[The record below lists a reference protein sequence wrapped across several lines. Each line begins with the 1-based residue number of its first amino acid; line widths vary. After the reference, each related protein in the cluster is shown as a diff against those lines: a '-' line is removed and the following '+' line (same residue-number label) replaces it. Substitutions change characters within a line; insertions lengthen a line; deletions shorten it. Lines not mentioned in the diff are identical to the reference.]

1 MGTSTQKVGRVA
13 AIDIGGTKIAG
24 GVVDGYG
31 QVLYATSRPT
41 PVPAT
46 PIGSAAGGA
55 SDHASDGVSAAAAE
69 VMATVYAVLDELAA
83 SPAWDGVD
91 AVGIGSAGPVDV
103 ANGTVSPVNIPAW
116 RSFPLIAQTALHP
129 AVGERPL
136 TLAGDAVAMAA
147 GEHLYGAA
155 VGHANALCMV
165 VSTGV
170 GGGLV
175 LGGRV
180 MPGPTGN
187 AGHIGHITVDLDGEP
202 CPCGGRGC
210 LERLASGPSIVRRAL
225 SFGWVPQ
232 GSDAQADAQ
241 PYPQAPAEADAR
253 PGARPATAAATA
265 TAAARSVA
273 VTHSAAAV
281 ARSAAA
287 GDRAALAAFDRAAQA
302 LAAGIAATAALVE
315 LDLVVIG
322 GGVAQAGELLFAPLR
337 GWLTQY
343 ATLAF
348 TRHLTVVPGR
358 LGVHAGLVGAAACA
372 RSGAFPTHHP
382 DTRAGNSAVAWA

>member
-1 MGTSTQKVGRVA
+1 MGTSTQHVGHVA

-24 GVVDGYG
+24 GVVDGSG
-31 QVLYATSRPT
+31 RVLYATSRPT
-41 PVPAT
+41 PQARPAAQT
-46 PIGSAAGGA
+46 TT
-55 SDHASDGVSAAAAE
+55 AAATGTIAEPAVRAEPAAPTDPVDE
-69 VMATVYAVLDELAA
+69 VMAAVYAVLDELAA

-91 AVGIGSAGPVDV
+91 AVGIGSAGPVDGKH
-103 ANGTVSPVNIPAW
+103 GTVSPVNIPAW
-116 RSFPLIAQTALHP
+116 RSFPLLARTALHP
-129 AVGERPL
+129 AVGARPL

-147 GEHLYGAA
+147 GEHRYGAA
-155 VGHANALCMV
+155 AGYANALCMV

-175 LGGRV
+175 LGGQV
-180 MPGPTGN
+180 VPGATGN
-187 AGHIGHITVDLDGEP
+187 AGHIGHITVDLDGER

-232 GSDAQADAQ
+232 GCATPADTSPDADA
-241 PYPQAPAEADAR
+241 DR
-253 PGARPATAAATA
+253 AAALRA
-265 TAAARSVA
+265 TLGRSTT
-273 VTHSAAAV
+273 VTHSAEAV
-281 ARSAAA
+281 ARSAEA

-315 LDLVVIG
+315 IDLVVIG

-337 GWLTQY
+337 GWLRQY

-348 TRHLTVVPGR
+348 TRHLTVVPAR
-358 LGVHAGLVGAAACA
+358 LGAHAGLVGAAACA
-372 RSGAFPTHHP
+372 RSGAFPTHYP
-382 DTRAGNSAVAWA
+382 DARRGESEVLCV

>member
-1 MGTSTQKVGRVA
+1 MGTSTQNVGSVA

-24 GVVDGYG
+24 GVVDGSG
-31 QVLYATSRPT
+31 RVLYATSCPT
-41 PVPAT
+41 PAPPAPPVP
-46 PIGSAAGGA
+46 PVSAATIQSA
-55 SDHASDGVSAAAAE
+55 SDDALHRAPDGISSAAAE
-69 VMATVYAVLDELAA
+69 VMAAVYAVLDDLAA

-103 ANGTVSPVNIPAW
+103 QNGTVSPVNIPAW

-129 AVGERPL
+129 AVGDRPL

-155 VGHANALCMV
+155 AGHANALCMV

-180 MPGPTGN
+180 MPGATGN

-232 GSDAQADAQ
+232 ATDTHGPDPRTDA
-241 PYPQAPAEADAR
+241 PR
-253 PGARPATAAATA
+253 SATL
-265 TAAARSVA
+265 
-273 VTHSAAAV
+273 THSAAAV
-281 ARSAAA
+281 AHSAAA

-337 GWLTQY
+337 AWLAQY

-348 TRHLTVVPGR
+348 TRHLTVVPAR
-358 LGVHAGLVGAAACA
+358 LGTHAGLVGAAACA
-372 RSGAFPTHHP
+372 RSGAFPAHHP
-382 DTRAGNSAVAWA
+382 DTRAGESAVAWA